1 MSAFTKDQK
10 FTSFEDFRA
19 QLDDWAIKDHFRPKF
34 YKSDPTRRIV
44 KCKDT
49 ECPFYIRASFKEGL
63 GVVIVHVADTFQSQ
77 HTCLGATVE
86 NAKAPASTQ
95 AWLQR
100 TLPTI
105 NPITKDTT
113 QNAIIEAIQ
122 LRHGEKISYE
132 TAKKAKKIALNV
144 VIIAQLHQFAKIPK
158 YIDALKLKNPGT
170 YTHLSLDPQSNRF
183 QRIFICPPTSSNSFQ
198 QCRQFLAIDGT
209 FMKSAFVQTL
219 LLAVAVDG
227 ENHCL
232 PIAWALVEGENEE
245 TWAYFL
251 IHLKAAIPT
260 INAPSTT
267 VISDRDKGL
276 ASASDTHLLQ
286 ATRVHC
292 VQHLAENVRTRYGL
306 LA

>member
-34 YKSDPTRRIV
+34 YKSDPTGRIV

-227 ENHCL
+227 E
-232 PIAWALVEGENEE
+232 
-245 TWAYFL
+245 
-251 IHLKAAIPT
+251 
-260 INAPSTT
+260 
-267 VISDRDKGL
+267 
-276 ASASDTHLLQ
+276 
-286 ATRVHC
+286 
-292 VQHLAENVRTRYGL
+292 
-306 LA
+306 